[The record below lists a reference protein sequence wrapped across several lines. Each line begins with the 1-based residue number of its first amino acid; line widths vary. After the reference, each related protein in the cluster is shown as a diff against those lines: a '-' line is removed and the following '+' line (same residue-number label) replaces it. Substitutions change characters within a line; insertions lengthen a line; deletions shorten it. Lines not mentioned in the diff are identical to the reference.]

1 MSQGSLIKLMI
12 AIMIDGSEKR
22 NCYVS
27 QLDAA
32 QRHKLRGLLGNS
44 FLKKMKISTM
54 QTWDNGQILRGWKN
68 WYTFQIDLC
77 HPIIY
82 DDHDIWKLAKPG
94 KNYKESLRSVSY
106 AYVSGSYCRYRRAFW
121 S

>member
-94 KNYKESLRSVSY
+94 KKLQGKFKVCQLCVRF
-106 AYVSGSYCRYRRAFW
+106 G
-121 S
+121 